1 MTKTYEIVINGL
13 LVDNT
18 PSRAQKR
25 AKKGKGG
32 KGADYHFV
40 DMTIYY
46 TSDDDD
52 LTEEDIVNMVLKE
65 YESRGERFTRTKD
78 QTRAGLDKIQL
89 VGSTVEESDD
99 LEYLLDEGILD
110 EEPEYVRDERGRFT
124 SKTDYYRELRLNSYK
139 SLSDLLDEDY

>member
-32 KGADYHFV
+32 GADYHFV

-52 LTEEDIVNMVLKE
+52 LTEEDIVNMVIKE

-99 LEYLLDEGILD
+99 LEYLLDEGILE
-110 EEPEYVRDERGRFT
+110 EEPQYVRDEHGRFA

>member
-32 KGADYHFV
+32 GADYHFV

-52 LTEEDIVNMVLKE
+52 LTEEDIVNMVIKE

-99 LEYLLDEGILD
+99 LEYLLDEGILE
-110 EEPEYVRDERGRFT
+110 EEPQYVRDKHGRFA

>member
-1 MTKTYEIVINGL
+1 MAKTYEIVINGL

-18 PSRAQKR
+18 PSRAKKR
-25 AKKGKGG
+25 AKKGKGA
-32 KGADYHFV
+32 KGDDYHFV

-46 TSDDDD
+46 TSDDDN
-52 LTEEDIVNMVLKE
+52 LTEEDIVNMVMKE